1 MATTTGGQEVGELM
15 KDEGPPEHFRRKRD
29 PYSGMMLQSLYWALR
44 GAIVI
49 VVVLG
54 LLVMFGP
61 LL

>member
-1 MATTTGGQEVGELM
+1 M
-15 KDEGPPEHFRRKRD
+15 KEDEGPPEHFRRKRE

-44 GAIVI
+44 VAIVV

-54 LLVMFGP
+54 LLVMFEP

>member
-1 MATTTGGQEVGELM
+1 M
-15 KDEGPPEHFRRKRD
+15 KDEGPPEHFRRKRES
-29 PYSGMMLQSLYWALR
+29 YSGMMLQSLYWALR

-54 LLVMFGP
+54 LLIMFDP